1 MSRIGN
7 APISVPA
14 GVNIDVSKGN
24 MIKIKG
30 PKGELMQ
37 QVDPDLEVKLED
49 GTLSVARPTNQKRH
63 RAMHGLYRSLIAN
76 MVEAV
81 SYTHL
86 TLPTTPYV

>member
-63 RAMHGLYRSLIAN
+63 RAMHGL
-76 MVEAV
+76 
-81 SYTHL
+81 
-86 TLPTTPYV
+86 